1 VNHLL
6 IRGGGL
12 GDAVLTLPVLARI
25 RAIHP
30 EDTIDVLGSPFMC
43 DMARLSGLSDTVHS
57 FDDHGFHTLAADG
70 NPSPFLRE
78 FLSRYS
84 TIYWFS
90 TLPASGRRAFA
101 NAAGVADCRVLDPR
115 PREELKWHVTTHLL
129 TILGDNPD
137 GMTPQLP
144 TMEGQCGDTTPRRGL
159 VIHPGSGGLAKTW
172 PIERFAAVARNVG
185 GPVTMIVGPAE
196 RDRHIDLTV
205 LARVCAI
212 VEPPTVADLYT
223 VLRSAMCYLG
233 NDSGV
238 SHLAAYA
245 GTPATVMFGPTDP
258 RIWRPLGDTV
268 RVLSSHDGT
277 MHGIGVHEVLEALT
291 CSGDGQFQRPNDA
304 DSLE

>member
-1 VNHLL
+1 MNHLL

-12 GDAVLTLPVLARI
+12 GDAVLTLPVMACI

-30 EDTIDVLGSPFMC
+30 KDTIDVLGSPFMC
-43 DMARLSGLSDTVHS
+43 DMARLSGLADAVHS

-70 NPSPFLRE
+70 DPSPFLRE

-84 TIYWFS
+84 TAYWFS
-90 TLPASGRRAFA
+90 TLPVSGRRECAH
-101 NAAGVADCRVLDPR
+101 AAGVADCRVLDPR
-115 PREELKWHVTTHLL
+115 PQEGLKRHLAAHLL

-137 GMTPQLP
+137 GMPPQLP
-144 TMEGQCGDTTPRRGL
+144 AMGGQYGDTSPRRGL
-159 VIHPGSGGLAKTW
+159 VIHPGSGGRAKTW
-172 PIERFAAVARNVG
+172 PIERFVEVARNVE

-196 RDRHIDLTV
+196 RDRHIDLK
-205 LARVCAI
+205 LLRNVCA
-212 VEPPTVADLYT
+212 VALPPTVADLYA

-245 GTPATVMFGPTDP
+245 GTPATVLFGPTDP

-268 RVLSSHDGT
+268 RVLTSHDGS
-277 MHGIGVHEVLEALT
+277 MHGIGVPEVLEALT
-291 CSGDGQFQRPNDA
+291 CSGDGQFQRPNGA
-304 DSLE
+304 DSLG